1 MDKRIEKIRSSSDG
15 LEIEVLSLVPDQATA
30 IFIISHG
37 MCEHKE
43 RYLKFMEFLTKNGF
57 ITVIHDHRGHGESIK
72 NDDDLGYFYGPDPS
86 AIVDDVHD
94 VIRSIKSRYKGLP
107 VYLFGHSM
115 GSFISRCVL
124 AEHSDAFSAAIF
136 CGTGASQGL
145 IGRIGQ
151 KIARHNAKKNGRM
164 PDKMMDNLAF
174 SSFGKRFKGEGD
186 YAWVTA
192 DKDERQKYIDDPL
205 CGFVCSSSFYS
216 DLIELSF
223 RANDKNL
230 ATGIK
235 KDIPILLVSGT
246 EDPVGG
252 YGKGIERVRKLY
264 LDSGIRKVE
273 MKLFPNGR
281 HEILN
286 EPEREEVMKTI
297 SDFIGKVIGED
308 DGR

>member
-1 MDKRIEKIRSSSDG
+1 ME
-15 LEIEVLSLVPDQATA
+15 
-30 IFIISHG
+30 
-37 MCEHKE
+37 E
-43 RYLKFMEFLTKNGF
+43 RYLKGSDGHRIFLRVWPVENPKA
-57 ITVIHDHRGHGESIK
+57 TVHINHGMAEHSARYAQFAEYLNSFGYSVYAQDHRGHGYTKEE
-72 NDDDLGYFYGPDPS
+72 DE
-86 AIVDDVHD
+86 
-94 VIRSIKSRYKGLP
+94 KGLFAEHEGWRTVLDDAFFIDKLISQENP
-107 VYLFGHSM
+107 YIPHILFGHSM

-235 KDIPILLVSGT
+235 KDIPILLISGT

>member
-1 MDKRIEKIRSSSDG
+1 ME
-15 LEIEVLSLVPDQATA
+15 
-30 IFIISHG
+30 
-37 MCEHKE
+37 E
-43 RYLKFMEFLTKNGF
+43 RYLKGSDGHRIFLRVWPVENPKA
-57 ITVIHDHRGHGESIK
+57 TVHINHGMAEHSARYAQFAEYLNSFGYSVYAQDHRGHGYTKEEDEK
-72 NDDDLGYFYGPDPS
+72 GWFAEHEGWRTVLDDAFFIDKLISQENPYIPH
-86 AIVDDVHD
+86 I
-94 VIRSIKSRYKGLP
+94 
-107 VYLFGHSM
+107 LFGHSM
-115 GSFISRCVL
+115 GSFIFRCVL
-124 AEHSDAFSAAIF
+124 SEHSDAFSAAIF

-192 DKDERQKYIDDPL
+192 DKDEHQKYIDDPL

-235 KDIPILLVSGT
+235 KDIPILLISGT